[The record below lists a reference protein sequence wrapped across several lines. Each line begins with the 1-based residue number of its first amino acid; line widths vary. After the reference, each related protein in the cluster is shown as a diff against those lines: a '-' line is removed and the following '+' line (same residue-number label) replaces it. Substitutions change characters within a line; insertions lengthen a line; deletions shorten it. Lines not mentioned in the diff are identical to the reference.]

1 MSSDLSKITVLMP
14 LVTDN
19 AGSTLLQYQL
29 EVDDGLQGPLS
40 AYYTGLNRTVDVA
53 TTIGRTYR
61 FRYRISNILGWS
73 GFSDLT
79 YILSGYVPTKPL
91 EMPSLVSV
99 DQSQITLLF
108 SPCAESNG
116 DLAFQYLV
124 YM

>member
-1 MSSDLSKITVLMP
+1 MP

-29 EVDDGLQGPLS
+29 EVDDGLQGPLKV
-40 AYYTGLNRTVDVA
+40 YYTGLNLTVDVS

-61 FRYRISNILGWS
+61 FRYRVANILGWS
-73 GFSDLT
+73 EFSDLT
-79 YILSGYVPTKPL
+79 YILSSYVPTKPRDK
-91 EMPSLVSV
+91 PSLVSV
-99 DQSQITLLF
+99 DQSQITLLL

-116 DLAFQYLV
+116 DLAFQYLI